1 MLLRGGR
8 LGAEPTALAG
18 LDEAEGEGDWL
29 FLFPHDEGVD
39 VSSGA
44 RAVGATV
51 VGDSIL
57 SDSIFTDS
65 IIIGAVGTAT
75 AAISAAAAVTVRL
88 LFSKERVADVA
99 QVM

>member
-1 MLLRGGR
+1 MRGGR
-8 LGAEPTALAG
+8 LGPEAPAVAG
-18 LDEAEGEGDWL
+18 FDEVEGDGDWL

-44 RAVGATV
+44 GAVGATVV

-75 AAISAAAAVTVRL
+75 AAIAAAAAVTVRL
-88 LFSKERVADVA
+88 LFSKERVAEVA
-99 QVM
+99 RVM